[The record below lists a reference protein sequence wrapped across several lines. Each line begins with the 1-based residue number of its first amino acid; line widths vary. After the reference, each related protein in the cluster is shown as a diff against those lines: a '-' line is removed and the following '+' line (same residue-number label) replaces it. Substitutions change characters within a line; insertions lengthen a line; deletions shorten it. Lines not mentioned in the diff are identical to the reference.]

1 MCKTAVGGTVIVSPE
16 WECGPVD
23 FGENQVEAEDQGE
36 CDLALFLRCGEAV
49 AVSVVIE
56 RTDMSGTVWPWKGK
70 REELDQSGVVCVLG
84 CVLFNLYWIYMREI
98 AEDQYAAGWGRD
110 ERDRGVNMCLC

>member
-1 MCKTAVGGTVIVSPE
+1 MCTSAVGGTVIASPE
-16 WECGPVD
+16 WECGLVD
-23 FGENQVEAEDQGE
+23 FGENQVEADNQGVFH
-36 CDLALFLRCGEAV
+36 LALFIKCAEAV
-49 AVSVVIE
+49 MVSVAIE
-56 RTDMSGTVWPWKGK
+56 RTDMSGTVWPWKAK

-98 AEDQYAAGWGRD
+98 AEDQYPARWGRD